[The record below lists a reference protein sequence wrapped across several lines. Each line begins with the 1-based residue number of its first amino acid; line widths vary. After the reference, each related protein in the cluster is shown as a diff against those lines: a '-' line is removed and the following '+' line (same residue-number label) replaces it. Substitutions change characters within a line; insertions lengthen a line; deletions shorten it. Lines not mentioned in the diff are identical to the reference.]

1 MAIEPPKTQRDQLL
15 LFGAVLGLALIGLF
29 WFYIYDPKSKAL
41 DLVQVRIDSLAAQNE
56 IARKEIA
63 KGTATK
69 LKEEADMYGRML
81 VVMRTLVPSASEVPE
96 LIDEISTAA
105 RRTGLELG
113 GVQAPVIISGD
124 VFDTHKYKLS
134 VSGPYHR
141 LNHFLTNVGSLKR
154 IVAPINISLSPPP
167 GATKGGSNPAEQVLD
182 MQFEIQTYVAKGGR
196 AQ

>member
-15 LFGAVLGLALIGLF
+15 LFGAVAGIALIGLF

-41 DLVQVRIDSLAAQNE
+41 DLVQTRIDSLTVQNE
-56 IARKEIA
+56 IARQEIA
-63 KGTATK
+63 KGTASK

-105 RRTGLELG
+105 RRTGLDLG
-113 GVQAPVIISGD
+113 AVQAPVIISGD
-124 VFDTHKYKLS
+124 VFDTHKYKLA

-141 LNHFLTNVGSLKR
+141 VTQFLTNVGSLKR
-154 IVAPINISLSPPP
+154 IVAPINISLAPS
-167 GATKGGSNPAEQVLD
+167 GATKKASSPNEQFLD
-182 MQFEIQTYVAKGGR
+182 MQFEVQTYVAKGGGR
-196 AQ
+196 VQ